1 MRLADIFFP
10 GRERLIAIALL
21 GALALGTF
29 WLQSLMRERAQDETG
44 RPLGAPDF
52 VAEKV
57 EVTAFD
63 AAGRPHYH
71 LGAARVTNY
80 PDNAMSR
87 LETPVLRI
95 REETGGETIVTAR
108 TGESHRPQG
117 KEPFVILDGQVRVE
131 RRMPQQPPLRLD
143 SERLKVWPESERVA
157 SEAPVTITQGSQRAQ
172 GDKLAASNLF
182 GVLQLAGKVSLA
194 LPPASQTSSQ
204 TRKTP

>member
-1 MRLADIFFP
+1 MRLSDILP
-10 GRERLIAIALL
+10 ERDRLASLAVL

-29 WLQSLMRERAQDETG
+29 WVQSLMRESGQEESG
-44 RPLGAPDF
+44 RPLGEPDF

-63 AAGRPHYH
+63 EMGKPHYH
-71 LGAARVTNY
+71 LGAEKVANY
-80 PDNAMSR
+80 PDEQLSR
-87 LETPVLRI
+87 LAAPVLRI
-95 REETGGETIVTAR
+95 REEGGGETVVTAR
-108 TGESHRPQG
+108 TGESYRPQG
-117 KEPFVILDGQVRVE
+117 KESFIILDSQVRVE
-131 RRMPQQPPLRLD
+131 RRMPQQSPLLLE

-194 LPPASQTSSQ
+194 LPPASQSSSQ

>member
-1 MRLADIFFP
+1 MRLADLFFP

-29 WLQSLMRERAQDETG
+29 WVQSLMRESGQEESG
-44 RPLGAPDF
+44 RPLGEPDF

-57 EVTAFD
+57 NVTAFD
-63 AAGRPHYH
+63 EMGKPHYH
-71 LGAARVTNY
+71 LGAEKVANY
-80 PDNAMSR
+80 PDEQLSR
-87 LETPVLRI
+87 LAAPVLRI
-95 REETGGETIVTAR
+95 REEGGGETVVTAR
-108 TGESHRPQG
+108 TGESYRPQG
-117 KEPFVILDGQVRVE
+117 KESFIILDGTVRVE
-131 RRMPQQPPLRLD
+131 RRMPQQVPLLLE

-157 SEAPVTITQGSQRAQ
+157 SEAPVTITQGAQRAQ

-194 LPPASQTSSQ
+194 LPPVSQTSSR